1 VMKASTTGIDF
12 KSCLICLGLIKL
24 GPRDGSNGGSTY
36 GGLLRIAVAGVQLAG
51 RSFHRLGAGQV
62 SSRVLMGRDLKSLPV
77 WFFSAFLHV
86 ELNFSHS

>member
-1 VMKASTTGIDF
+1 MMKASTTGIVF

-36 GGLLRIAVAGVQLAG
+36 GGLLRLAVAGVQLAG
-51 RSFHRLGAGQV
+51 RSLRRLGAGQV
-62 SSRVLMGRDLKSLPV
+62 SSRALLARDMKSQ
-77 WFFSAFLHV
+77 WFFSAFLHL